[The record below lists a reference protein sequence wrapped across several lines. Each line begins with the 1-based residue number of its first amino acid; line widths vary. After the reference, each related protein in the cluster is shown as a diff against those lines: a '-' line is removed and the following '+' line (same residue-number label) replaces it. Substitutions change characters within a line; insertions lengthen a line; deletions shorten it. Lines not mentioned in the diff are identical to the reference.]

1 VNKLRSF
8 VKNEMETLKNKRD
21 YRRFRDRYKHTK
33 RVLEWARRIHA
44 VEGGDFTVIEAA
56 VWFHDIGWE
65 DGVPHALV
73 SARIAEEYLT
83 NNYFCT
89 EEICNE
95 ETRNKIINA
104 VKMHSYK
111 ELPGD
116 DMDIETRVLIDAD
129 NLDELGATLVIMDSI
144 TDYINHPEEST
155 YRNVYKRIYKYYS
168 KLSGKDN
175 EFKTNEGLRLYKDRM
190 EFLKSFL
197 DNLEFELG
205 LDMETEKMK
214 IEKDFKSAIN

>member
-1 VNKLRSF
+1 
-8 VKNEMETLKNKRD
+8 
-21 YRRFRDRYKHTK
+21 
-33 RVLEWARRIHA
+33 
-44 VEGGDFTVIEAA
+44 
-56 VWFHDIGWE
+56 
-65 DGVPHALV
+65 
-73 SARIAEEYLT
+73 
-83 NNYFCT
+83 
-89 EEICNE
+89 
-95 ETRNKIINA
+95 
-104 VKMHSYK
+104 
-111 ELPGD
+111 
-116 DMDIETRVLIDAD
+116 MDIETRVLIDAD

-155 YRNVYKRIYKYYS
+155 YRNVYKRIYKYYN